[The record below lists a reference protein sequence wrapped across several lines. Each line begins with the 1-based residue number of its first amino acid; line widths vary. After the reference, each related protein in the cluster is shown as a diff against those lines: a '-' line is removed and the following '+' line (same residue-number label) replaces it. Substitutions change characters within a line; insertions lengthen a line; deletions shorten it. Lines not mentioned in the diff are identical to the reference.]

1 MPNIKD
7 IFNQSELAL
16 ASYASLV
23 SGTLI
28 SQITSLRQNGEG
40 MATTQAT
47 EFVNRYTEV
56 ITQFTDPSGFSATV
70 FLSSDNQL
78 TLAIRGTDDIGG
90 LDGLNGSD
98 IDDDINI
105 ATNGLAT
112 EQLLVMYNWWQRVN
126 YPAGQDVAQY
136 SIASYSD
143 GSLGTPIA
151 GSKLWYS
158 AGGVDFYFEPSTAKA
173 TGEIA
178 EAIAKTGDNQLDVTG
193 HSLGGYLSLAFSGL
207 FAGDVESTTVFNAPG
222 FINDTRSQ
230 NFFTALGGGFP
241 SGINTT
247 NVIADEASIGDVPFN
262 AIAGLNSRIGTH
274 VNISIEDQS
283 GSDEVNPP
291 LARNH
296 SKQILTDSLA
306 VLSIIAQLD
315 NNFSESEYKQLLG
328 ASALGTSASYERI
341 IDALQEWLGIDNTL
355 LPTGNSERE
364 TLYIAINELQDSFE
378 DENLLLV
385 NATDITLLSGN
396 TVEIALQDTDDG
408 RAYRFALVHALP
420 FAITTGVANTA
431 AASSDYDLANY
442 SEQYLPDRAQY
453 LSTLLSINTNDFQLQ
468 ETLTIAGDLD
478 ITIDNNGQS
487 FAEVDLKVD
496 LNQNSFF
503 SVEAAE
509 QQTVSTG
516 SKRTYTIFTT
526 RIAQRSSSF
535 LCMSK
540 ETNQRKHIPQSS
552 LSGSLT
558 FDKKK
563 RSALCHL
570 QVAKRLKSTSCCL
583 NPLFISTLGLMKGKQ
598 AA

>member
-126 YPAGQDVAQY
+126 SSAGQDVAQY

-178 EAIAKTGDNQLDVTG
+178 EAIAVTGDNQLDVTG

-247 NVIADEASIGDVPFN
+247 NVIADEASISDVPFN

-274 VNISIEDQS
+274 VNVSIENQFA
-283 GSDEVNPP
+283 SDEVDP
-291 LARNH
+291 ASASNH
-296 SKQILTDSLA
+296 SQQILTDSLA

-355 LPTGNSERE
+355 LPTGRPERE
-364 TLYIAINELQDSFE
+364 ALYIAINELQDSFE

-396 TVEIALQDTDDG
+396 AVEIALQNTDEG

-558 FDKKK
+558 FDKNK

-570 QVAKRLKSTSCCL
+570 HVAKRLKSTSCCL